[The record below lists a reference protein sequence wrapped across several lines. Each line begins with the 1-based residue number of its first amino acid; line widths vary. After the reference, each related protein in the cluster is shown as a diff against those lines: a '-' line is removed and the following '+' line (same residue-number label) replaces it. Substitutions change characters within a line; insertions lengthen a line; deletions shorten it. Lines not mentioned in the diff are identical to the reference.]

1 MYKGTRHTR
10 ASWSY
15 KGTPGISRF
24 ELRMLADRCKETF
37 VPLQLLRPED
47 FERPIGNGRI
57 SRSRELLVGLGIPQ
71 TVIAGVP
78 LYVLAAPLFGGLM
91 SRMSRR
97 PVSELPAELHSL
109 HAHLRTKT
117 FEAPKRGPS
126 ASAKTLYHVAKD
138 GTRTAFERK
147 PTNQN
152 ALSPARSSSQPSARP
167 TLNAQRAA
175 NPAPAG
181 VALTGA
187 PRVLVA
193 PDTALSL
200 AITKALGRKYDKSGK

>member
-24 ELRMLADRCKETF
+24 ELRMLVDRCKETF
-37 VPLQLLRPED
+37 VPLQLLRLED

-97 PVSELPAELHSL
+97 PASELPAELHSL

-117 FEAPKRGPS
+117 FEAPKHGPS
-126 ASAKTLYHVAKD
+126 TATTLYHVAKD

-147 PTNQN
+147 PSNQN
-152 ALSPARSSSQPSARP
+152 ALSAAPSSSQPSARP
-167 TLNAQRAA
+167 TFNAQRAA
-175 NPAPAG
+175 NPAPAR
-181 VALTGA
+181 VARTGA

-200 AITKALGRKYDKSGK
+200 AITKALGQKNDKSGK

>member
-10 ASWSY
+10 ATWSY
-15 KGTPGISRF
+15 KSTPGISRF
-24 ELRMLADRCKETF
+24 ELQMLVDRCKETF
-37 VPLQLLRPED
+37 VRLQLLRPED

-97 PVSELPAELHSL
+97 PVTELPAELHAL
-109 HAHLRTKT
+109 HAHLRTRT
-117 FEAPKRGPS
+117 FEAPKHGPS
-126 ASAKTLYHVAKD
+126 AVAKTLYHVAKD

-147 PTNQN
+147 PSNQN
-152 ALSPARSSSQPSARP
+152 ALSAARTSSQSAARP
-167 TLNAQRAA
+167 AVNAQRAGSPTPPRMA
-175 NPAPAG
+175 R
-181 VALTGA
+181 TGT

-200 AITKALGRKYDKSGK
+200 AIRKALGPKDDNSEK

>member
-10 ASWSY
+10 ATWSY
-15 KGTPGISRF
+15 KSSKDLSRF
-24 ELRMLADRCKETF
+24 ELKMLVDRCKETF

-57 SRSRELLVGLGIPQ
+57 TRSREMLVSLGIPQ

-91 SRMSRR
+91 SRISRR
-97 PVSELPAELHSL
+97 PVTELPAELYSL

-126 ASAKTLYHVAKD
+126 PEAKTLYHVAKD

-147 PTNQN
+147 TPVSD
-152 ALSPARSSSQPSARP
+152 ALSTDRRRPKPMSRPANSEKTDP
-167 TLNAQRAA
+167 
-175 NPAPAG
+175 
-181 VALTGA
+181 ALTVAVAGA
-187 PRVLVA
+187 KTGRVLVA

-200 AITKALGRKYDKSGK
+200 ALRKAMGPKDDKTTG